1 MIPAISTNSPLAALI
16 PLLFIVC
23 VGVIKELVVEIKRWN
38 DDKAVNS
45 MRFKLQVP
53 KDSKKAS

>member
-38 DDKAVNS
+38 DSIKQKFGYKPTSSGQFVY
-45 MRFKLQVP
+45 
-53 KDSKKAS
+53 